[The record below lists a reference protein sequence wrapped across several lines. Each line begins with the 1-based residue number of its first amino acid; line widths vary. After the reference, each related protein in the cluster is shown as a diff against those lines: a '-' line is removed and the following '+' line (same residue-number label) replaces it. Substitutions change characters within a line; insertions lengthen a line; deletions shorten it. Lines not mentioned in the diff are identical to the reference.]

1 VQQLPAGRQS
11 AGYVRHRVAPPGRGA
26 PARSPNS
33 AAAWYRWFA
42 VVGLIALL
50 SLVFAYRDKIQ
61 NTFRTVSSGAGVPL
75 IGSSADSFTSLQTV
89 TSEFG
94 HMPIDRVYYPGL
106 PSANAWNGGA
116 AGANHSAVVVSFKA
130 LPNAILSGADD
141 AALRHFFDSAPF
153 GRPIYYTYYIEPEE
167 NIAAGQFSLSG
178 FKAAWAH
185 VVKLAQAAHNPYLH
199 STLILMGW
207 DVLPN
212 SHRNWKDYLPGGGII
227 STLGWDVYPLGS
239 AQPNKT
245 PQLEPPSGFLG
256 PVIAASKSVGLP
268 YGFAEFGLAT
278 ASGRAAWLTTVG
290 NYIMSSGALFA
301 TYFDGNR
308 QYPTLRLTD
317 SASTAVWRGFVAQ
330 SRAGRP
336 GPTPTPTW
344 SPRRSPTPDPSPSA
358 SLPYGVHVTGLTLD
372 PSAVTVD
379 AEAGASLTLRLS
391 ERADVTV
398 CVLNA
403 DGQVLWTVARPGL
416 RASAVAIRYLAYK
429 RVSHRLPAGR
439 YTVLVVA
446 SNATGSSSAAAQL
459 TVR

>member
-1 VQQLPAGRQS
+1 MQQLPAGRQS

-301 TYFDGNR
+301 TYFDGNS
-308 QYPTLRLTD
+308 YNPALRLTD
-317 SASTAVWRGFVAQ
+317 PASIAVWRGFVTQ
-330 SRAGRP
+330 SRTTS
-336 GPTPTPTW
+336 PTPTP
-344 SPRRSPTPDPSPSA
+344 SPTRSPTPSPSA
-358 SLPYGVHVTGLTLD
+358 SPPAGLHLATLTLN
-372 PSAVTVD
+372 PRTVPASTQAD
-379 AEAGASLTLRLS
+379 ATLSVQLS
-391 ERADVTV
+391 QNADVTV
-398 CVLNA
+398 CVLN
-403 DGQVLWTVARPGL
+403 GTGKVMRTIARPGSK
-416 RASAVAIRYLAYK
+416 AGVVTIRYLTYQ
-429 RVSHRLPAGR
+429 RVGHSLAAGQ

-446 SNATGSSSAAAQL
+446 SNSGGSASIAGSL
-459 TVR
+459 TVS

>member
-1 VQQLPAGRQS
+1 MQQLPYGRYSTRHARFRRTFPGQAGR
-11 AGYVRHRVAPPGRGA
+11 

-50 SLVFAYRDKIQ
+50 SVVLAYRATIR
-61 NTFRTVSSGAGVPL
+61 NTIVPASGGAGVPL

-106 PSANAWNGGA
+106 PSSNAWNGGA
-116 AGANHSAVVVSFKA
+116 AGANRSAVVVSFKA

-141 AALRHFFDSAPF
+141 AALRRFFDSAPF
-153 GRPIYYTYYIEPEE
+153 GHPIYYTYYIEPEE

-301 TYFDGNR
+301 TYFDGNS
-308 QYPTLRLTD
+308 YNPALRLTD
-317 SASTAVWRGFVAQ
+317 SASIAVWRGFVTQ
-330 SRAGRP
+330 SRTAS
-336 GPTPTPTW
+336 PTPTP
-344 SPRRSPTPDPSPSA
+344 SPTRSPTPSPSPS
-358 SLPYGVHVTGLTLD
+358 SLSGVHVAALTLN
-372 PSAVTVD
+372 PATVAASAQAD
-379 AEAGASLTLRLS
+379 ATLSFQLS
-391 ERADVTV
+391 QNADVTV

-403 DGQVLWTVARPGL
+403 NGKVVRTIARPGSK
-416 RASAVAIRYLAYK
+416 AGVVTIRYLTYQ
-429 RVSHRLPAGR
+429 RVDHSLAPGR
-439 YTVLVVA
+439 YTVLIVA
-446 SNATGSSSAAAQL
+446 SNSGGSASAAGSL
-459 TVR
+459 TVS